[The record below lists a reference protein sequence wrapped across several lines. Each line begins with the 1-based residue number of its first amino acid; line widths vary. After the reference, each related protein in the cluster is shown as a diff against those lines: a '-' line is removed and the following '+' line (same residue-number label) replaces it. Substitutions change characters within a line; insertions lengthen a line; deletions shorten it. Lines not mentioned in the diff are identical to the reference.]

1 MAQEQDKTKKL
12 PAVVPIFPL
21 PGILLFPSVQ
31 LPLNVFEPRYLAMFN
46 DALAGNRYIGMIQ
59 PSEVEEDPGAAPVY
73 PVGCVGRISD
83 FSETDDGRMLATL
96 TGVSRFRIKQ
106 EIVAI
111 TPYRQI
117 EADYSTFDTDK
128 KHQPSSDALDRK
140 PLLDVLK
147 SYFGTLGMEASGES
161 LQTMP
166 ITILVNQLSMLCP
179 FESIEKQ
186 ALLESADIADR
197 YDLLLNLMKM
207 ASHERPFD
215 DDTELWTH

>member
-1 MAQEQDKTKKL
+1 MTKEQDKIREL

-21 PGILLFPSVQ
+21 PGILLFPAVQ
-31 LPLNVFEPRYLAMFN
+31 LPLNIFEPRYLSMFN

-59 PSEVEEDPGAAPVY
+59 PSEVEDDPGTAPIH

-83 FSETDDGRMLATL
+83 FSETDDSRMLVTL

-117 EADYSTFDTDK
+117 EADYSTFGADK
-128 KHQPSSDALDRK
+128 KHQPSNDSLDRK

-186 ALLESADIADR
+186 ALLESADITDR
-197 YDLLLNLMKM
+197 YNLLLNLMKM

-215 DDTELWTH
+215 DDAELWTH